1 MEKPTQKDSE
11 RGALIGIGLIVV
23 ILLVGAYSFWKNDVM
38 KLEEARRLETQRDSS
53 QYYEDD
59 FNYLDDASLDEI
71 YLDDSD
77 FLTLDQTIQ

>member
-1 MEKPTQKDSE
+1 MEQTPKKESE
-11 RGALIGIGLIVV
+11 RGALIGIGLIIV
-23 ILLVGAYSFWKNDVM
+23 ILLVGAYSFWKNEVT
-38 KLEEARRLETQRDSS
+38 KLQEARRLEAERDSS

-59 FNYLDDASLDEI
+59 FNYIDEALLDEI